1 MEKQEMLSAS
11 AKVAEHFLKK
21 GVSERALKKIS
32 KSDLIH
38 DFPELSNLI
47 EVEELN
53 YEEWAKHNNEE
64 KSINYFK
71 ALVAFDMTY
80 IQRKK

>member
-1 MEKQEMLSAS
+1 MLSAS

-47 EVEELN
+47 EVE
-53 YEEWAKHNNEE
+53 
-64 KSINYFK
+64 
-71 ALVAFDMTY
+71 
-80 IQRKK
+80 